1 MRYAARI
8 DPLQPEI
15 VAALR
20 QIGATVW
27 VIGLPLDLLVGY
39 RGTTHLIEVKTLVGK
54 RAPKPAQHTK
64 LQQEFMRTWTGGAI
78 FTVTDAESA
87 IKAVTA

>member
-8 DPLQPEI
+8 DPGQPEI

-20 QIGATVW
+20 SIGATVW

-39 RGTTHLIEVKTLVGK
+39 RGRTHLIEVKTLVGK
-54 RAPKPAQHTK
+54 RAPKPAKHTQ
-64 LQQEFMRTWTGGAI
+64 LQKDFMLAWAGGPIA
-78 FTVTDAESA
+78 TVTDAEGA
-87 IKAVTA
+87 IKAVL